1 MIRDQWRAESPLETD
16 RLNQGK
22 ADTQRDGQ
30 GKCIDKTPTE
40 NENGPE
46 VEIHRVR
53 DRERERERNRRQVKR
68 PDTHTLHKTGAE
80 RGSECRD
87 SRRAGPGSGPR
98 ARRQQATWVVVL
110 YSSNVLARLSAWR
123 VR

>member
-1 MIRDQWRAESPLETD
+1 MIRDQRRVESPLETD

-53 DRERERERNRRQVKR
+53 ERERERNRRQVKR
-68 PDTHTLHKTGAE
+68 PETHTLHKTD
-80 RGSECRD
+80 RGRK
-87 SRRAGPGSGPR
+87 
-98 ARRQQATWVVVL
+98 RQRMQRW
-110 YSSNVLARLSAWR
+110 
-123 VR
+123 